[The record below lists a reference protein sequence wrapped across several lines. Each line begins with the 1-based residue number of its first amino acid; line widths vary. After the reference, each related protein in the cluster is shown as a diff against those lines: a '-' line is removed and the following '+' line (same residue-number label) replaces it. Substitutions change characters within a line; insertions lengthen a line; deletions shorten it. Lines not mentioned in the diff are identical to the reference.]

1 MIQRRKFVAAVMSCV
16 GLTSMMGV
24 VGLVGGC
31 GDSSLESPA
40 PSPEAV
46 AKEKEA
52 QKGMLEYLAKKKAGA
67 GAQKKP

>member
-1 MIQRRKFVAAVMSCV
+1 MIRRREFFGAVMSGV
-16 GLTSMMGV
+16 YVTSAMGV

-31 GDSSLESPA
+31 GDSTESPA
-40 PSPEAV
+40 RSPEAV
-46 AKEKEA
+46 TQEKAA